1 MIGKIIVFR
10 FPKKTNQR
18 SLNQFCKKF
27 YGQETS
33 SHGGQYRYR
42 RKGLLDNIQ
51 HVKLIGGV
59 IIVSSENADK
69 VMQFLKDYNAEFF
82 VRGVI
87 LLPEDETILGKTES
101 I

>member
-10 FPKKTNQR
+10 FPKKTNQK
-18 SLNQFCKKF
+18 SLNRFCKKF

-33 SHGGQYRYR
+33 SHGGKYHYR
-42 RKGLLDNIQ
+42 RRGLLDNIP
-51 HVKLIGGV
+51 HIKPVGGI

-69 VMQFLKDYNAEFF
+69 LMQFLKDYDAEFF
-82 VRGVI
+82 VREII
-87 LLPEDETILGKTES
+87 LLLEDEAILSKTPS

>member
-1 MIGKIIVFR
+1 MIGKIIVFH

-33 SHGGQYRYR
+33 SHGGKYHYR
-42 RKGLLDNIQ
+42 RTGLLDNIP

-59 IIVSSENADK
+59 IIISHENADK
-69 VMQFLKDYNAEFF
+69 LIQFLMNYGAEVFA
-82 VRGVI
+82 RDVI
-87 LLPEDETILGKTES
+87 LLPEDEAILNKKVS